1 MPQSKNKR
9 KNKSAQTRKVNQ
21 TKAESQEKI
30 NSSKF
35 SEPSS
40 VLENPRNSF
49 GEPSSVLENPR
60 NSFGEQSPIPVNPS
74 QGIRT
79 YGFSPGW
86 KSEPEYKIETSW
98 NGEDLDDLQH
108 VHFEMTE
115 AHFWAT
121 EISKVDFMAE
131 IEGGD
136 IMGPDV
142 ASVDIDPRDKIIGHP
157 RWETGK
163 DAIRELDTDPSVFR
177 GEFDGNRWQGKGST
191 WADCPP
197 ERKDCWDRQG
207 ITSCGNSPVC
217 SQCQEETKPEETHY
231 HILEHEKPGRMCQ
244 KCWNKGPLPLENRVE
259 GIKFTE
265 T

>member
-35 SEPSS
+35 SQPSS
-40 VLENPRNSF
+40 VLENPWS
-49 GEPSSVLENPR
+49 
-60 NSFGEQSPIPVNPS
+60 SFGEQSPIPVNPL

-79 YGFSPGW
+79 YGFSSGW
-86 KSEPEYKIETSW
+86 ESKPEYKVETSW
-98 NGEDLDDLQH
+98 DGENFDNLQD
-108 VHFEMTE
+108 VHFEMTA

-121 EISKVDFMAE
+121 EISKVDFMAK

-142 ASVDIDPRDKIIGHP
+142 ASVAIDPRDKIIGHP

-163 DAIRELDTDPSVFR
+163 DAIRELDTDPSVCR
-177 GEFDGNRWQGKGST
+177 GEFDGNRWQGRGSN

-197 ERKDCWDRQG
+197 ERKDCWDRQE
-207 ITSCGNSPVC
+207 ITSCGNLPVC
-217 SQCQEETKPEETHY
+217 TQCQEETKPEEIHY
-231 HILEHEKPGRMCQ
+231 HILDHEKPGRMCQ
-244 KCWNKGPLPLENRVE
+244 KCWNKGPLPPEDRVE
-259 GIKFTE
+259 EIEFTQE
-265 T
+265 Q

>member
-21 TKAESQEKI
+21 TKVESQEKI
-30 NSSKF
+30 NSTKF
-35 SEPSS
+35 SQPSS
-40 VLENPRNSF
+40 VLENPRS
-49 GEPSSVLENPR
+49 
-60 NSFGEQSPIPVNPS
+60 SFGEQNPIPVNPN

-79 YGFSPGW
+79 YGFSSGW
-86 KSEPEYKIETSW
+86 ESEPKYKVETSW
-98 NGEDLDDLQH
+98 DGENFDNLQD

-121 EISKVDFMAE
+121 EISKVDFMAK

-142 ASVDIDPRDKIIGHP
+142 ASVCIDPRDKIISHP

-177 GEFDGNRWQGKGST
+177 GEFDGNRWQRRGSN

-207 ITSCGNSPVC
+207 ITSCGNPPVC
-217 SQCQEETKPEETHY
+217 TQCQEETKSEEIHY

-244 KCWNKGPLPLENRVE
+244 ECWNKGPLPPEDRVE
-259 GIKFTE
+259 EIEFTQE
-265 T
+265 Q